1 MSAISI
7 FHDILDNP
15 EKVESIDREEL
26 LTNGNIHIKLK
37 NLTEKEKEELSHL
50 RISLSSGIMFDD
62 RNCNPAI
69 RLL

>member
-7 FHDILDNP
+7 LHDILDNP
-15 EKVESIDREEL
+15 EKVESIDREKFL
-26 LTNGNIHIKLK
+26 SNGDICIKLK

-50 RISLSSGIMFDD
+50 RINLSRGIMFDD
-62 RNCNPAI
+62 RNCNPTI